1 MDWLAPALV
10 RNSKR
15 QQLQANERQ
24 VAGDGFMLNL
34 VSVLQLLCAKV
45 KQDKVD
51 PVYLYTDTCRLDTT
65 DDSRLKSTSKDYK
78 ECQEKEEKGKE
89 AILQP

>member
-1 MDWLAPALV
+1 M
-10 RNSKR
+10 
-15 QQLQANERQ
+15 
-24 VAGDGFMLNL
+24 
-34 VSVLQLLCAKV
+34 

-78 ECQEKEEKGKE
+78 EYKEKQEKRKE
-89 AILQP
+89 ANPQP